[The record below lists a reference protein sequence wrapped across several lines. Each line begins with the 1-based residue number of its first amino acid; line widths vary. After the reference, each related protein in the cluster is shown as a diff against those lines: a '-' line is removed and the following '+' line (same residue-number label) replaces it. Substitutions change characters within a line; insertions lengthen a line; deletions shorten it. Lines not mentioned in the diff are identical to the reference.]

1 MIRLVPGANPKN
13 ALQVI
18 SDAANMLTN
27 VSSGISATDRY
38 NRYLAWASQQG
49 NLLAHQLHPDEVDR
63 LITTRRYWSL
73 LSLDTTTV
81 LPETLAELVDGEV
94 KQRSVAL
101 EDAKTR
107 ITNEMRRWDDGEAVA
122 VVLDTNVWLKHFND
136 PIKDADWLESL
147 DERPSVPLVVT
158 VPMKVVD
165 ELDRHKRNR
174 ANAPSGGKPIRRR
187 AGLALKYLEAN
198 AWLPGE
204 RKMLQEGS
212 ISSQPPTPTI
222 HLVVLEQPL
231 DRPPLPDADLEII
244 DRARSI
250 MPYANRVR
258 IVTTDYGMVYRSRQ
272 AGLEALRIKDYEE
285 EKDDQSAEG
294 TGS

>member
-13 ALQVI
+13 ALKMI
-18 SDAANMLTN
+18 SDAGNLLTN
-27 VSSGISATDRY
+27 VSSGISGIDRY

-49 NLLAHQLHPDEVDR
+49 NLLSYQLHPDEVDR
-63 LITTRRYWSL
+63 LVTTRRYWSL
-73 LSLDTTTV
+73 LSLDSSTV
-81 LPETLAELVDGEV
+81 DGGTLAELVDGEMR
-94 KQRSVAL
+94 QRGVDL
-101 EDAKTR
+101 EDAKKR
-107 ITNEMRRWDDGEAVA
+107 IASDMRRWDDGEAVA
-122 VVLDTNVWLKHFND
+122 IVLDTNVWLKHFDD
-136 PIKDADWLESL
+136 PIKDADWLDSL

-198 AWLPGE
+198 AALPGE
-204 RKMLQEGS
+204 RKTLQQGS
-212 ISSQPPTPTI
+212 MSSQPPTSTI

-231 DRPPLPDADLEII
+231 DRPPLVDADLEII

-272 AGLEALRIKDYEE
+272 AGLEALRVKDYEE
-285 EKDDQSAEG
+285 ERDDQSVDG
-294 TGS
+294 TVS